1 MVWSSHFFFSNIK
14 NIHTKYREFFDYEE
28 QDGETD
34 GTDEENTTQMGA
46 TEATLRFYFQ
56 LTYELSNRDLTK
68 IEQIENTNLYLCLNT
83 ASLMKDRIIQE
94 RNEMKKLQNQNKTR

>member
-1 MVWSSHFFFSNIK
+1 MVRGSHFFFSNSK
-14 NIHTKYREFFDYEE
+14 NIHTKYKEFFGYEE

-34 GTDEENTTQMGA
+34 GTDEETTTQMGA

-56 LTYELSNRDLTK
+56 LTYELANRDLTK

-94 RNEMKKLQNQNKTR
+94 RNELKKLQNK